1 MKRLLA
7 LLLTIGVL
15 VGVANS
21 HNGMQHVM
29 GTVTSITASNV
40 TVKATDGSTQVVLL
54 STDTKYLKGTQ
65 VIAAK
70 DIKVGDHVV
79 IHATKKGDQLTA
91 ADAWGRWMPLATRF
105 SAPGALE
112 LHLAWPGS
120 SSARGL
126 YRTCLCIRLSRND
139 RSRLD
144 IHFFPQPRMRR
155 KPSRRLDLSQ
165 MLCSSLCSLSG
176 S

>member
-15 VGVANS
+15 VGVANA

-91 ADAWGRWMPLATRF
+91 AEVKV
-105 SAPGALE
+105 GAIKMTGMQGE
-112 LHLAWPGS
+112 M
-120 SSARGL
+120 RG
-126 YRTCLCIRLSRND
+126 TKMDSNAGTT
-139 RSRLD
+139 
-144 IHFFPQPRMRR
+144 PP
-155 KPSRRLDLSQ
+155 K
-165 MLCSSLCSLSG
+165 
-176 S
+176 

>member
-91 ADAWGRWMPLATRF
+91 AEVKV
-105 SAPGALE
+105 GAIKMTGMQGE
-112 LHLAWPGS
+112 M
-120 SSARGL
+120 RG
-126 YRTCLCIRLSRND
+126 TKMDSNAGTT
-139 RSRLD
+139 
-144 IHFFPQPRMRR
+144 PP
-155 KPSRRLDLSQ
+155 K
-165 MLCSSLCSLSG
+165 
-176 S
+176 

>member
-15 VGVANS
+15 VGVANA

-29 GTVTSITASNV
+29 GTVTSITTSNV
-40 TVKATDGSTQVVLL
+40 TVKTTDGSTHVVLL

-91 ADAWGRWMPLATRF
+91 AEVKV
-105 SAPGALE
+105 GAMKMTGMQGE
-112 LHLAWPGS
+112 M
-120 SSARGL
+120 RGMKMDSNAG
-126 YRTCLCIRLSRND
+126 TT
-139 RSRLD
+139 
-144 IHFFPQPRMRR
+144 PP
-155 KPSRRLDLSQ
+155 K
-165 MLCSSLCSLSG
+165 
-176 S
+176 

>member
-15 VGVANS
+15 VGVANA

-40 TVKATDGSTQVVLL
+40 TVKATDGSTQTVLL
-54 STDTKYLKGTQ
+54 TSDTKYLKGTQ

-91 ADAWGRWMPLATRF
+91 AEVKV
-105 SAPGALE
+105 GAIKMTGMQGE
-112 LHLAWPGS
+112 M
-120 SSARGL
+120 RG
-126 YRTCLCIRLSRND
+126 TKMDSNAGTT
-139 RSRLD
+139 
-144 IHFFPQPRMRR
+144 PP
-155 KPSRRLDLSQ
+155 K
-165 MLCSSLCSLSG
+165 
-176 S
+176 